1 MGFTHEYKIIAKRKD
16 NGVIIEYKGKRLTL
30 KGITQINKDDSV
42 INYLTQDIK
51 EFMNHDKKRI
61 RLELKIL
68 ERE

>member
-16 NGVIIEYKGKRLTL
+16 NEVIIEYKGKRLTL
-30 KGITQINKDDSV
+30 KGITPINKDDSV